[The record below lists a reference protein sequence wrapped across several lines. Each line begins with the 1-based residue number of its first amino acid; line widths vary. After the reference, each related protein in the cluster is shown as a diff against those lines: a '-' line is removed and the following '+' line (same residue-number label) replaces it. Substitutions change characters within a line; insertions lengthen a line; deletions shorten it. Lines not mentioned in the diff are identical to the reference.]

1 MILIIFLCGH
11 RALWQVV
18 LVVMNCFVKDLSS
31 ADICMQCVLS
41 VFYAELSI
49 IVWFSVCIHCLCNM
63 SSRRRKHTFIHTNC
77 CCLKYFTFKCIL
89 LPGCDK

>member
-31 ADICMQCVLS
+31 ADIYACNVSWS
-41 VFYAELSI
+41 VFFYSALSI
-49 IVWFSVCIHCLCNM
+49 IVLSSVCIHVVFVTC
-63 SSRRRKHTFIHTNC
+63 RKHTFIHTNC
-77 CCLKYFTFKCIL
+77 CYLKYFTFKCIL